1 MKIEEVFSNG
11 QHGDNL
17 LLLSPALGKD
27 QPHLTQGQI
36 ADPEMMLGAGP
47 FRVRI
52 TCEIGKCRCRS
63 PDYWRTK

>member
-47 FRVRI
+47 SVF
-52 TCEIGKCRCRS
+52 G
-63 PDYWRTK
+63 